1 MIKFRLQQIFRE
13 MAKKQRADLKSIGT
27 FRLSLPHKIL
37 ENRLN
42 ELYKFRKQH
51 EQLSTIIS
59 RVLRRSGP
67 VSTDGIGLTEMSPQS
82 QVPFSIYSF

>member
-1 MIKFRLQQIFRE
+1 

-27 FRLSLPHKIL
+27 FRLLLPHKIL

-42 ELYKFRKQH
+42 DLYKFKMQH
-51 EQLSTIIS
+51 EQLSTIIG

-67 VSTDGIGLTEMSPQS
+67 VSTNDIGLTEMSPQS
-82 QVPFSIYSF
+82 RVFFSSYSF